1 MIGNF
6 ARKLRL
12 NDIRVLIVITAI
24 LAFALGYLF
33 KDSGPEVQAVQQA
46 RQPAQNEAKQTSDE
60 NTVWICSMGC
70 IPPTDKP
77 GNCPVCGME
86 LIPVLKSSADD
97 EHPRLHLSD
106 EAMRRAGIQVAPVER
121 KPIFAEVRM
130 FGQIEYD
137 PSHIHYVTA
146 FMPGVVDR
154 VYVKRAGQTVRW
166 HDKLFDLYSSDLYY
180 TQQEL
185 VDVMKYIPSFLAF
198 QKGKPYIAR
207 DAMVQSRTRY
217 DRQKKNM
224 TPAQEAELEKEQLDE
239 EVALQKLAAIRHK
252 LAILGLPKTDIDEL
266 MKLGEPTGIA
276 TIYAPKH
283 GVVIEQNAFEGTF
296 VNTGTP
302 IFTIADPKYVWVKL
316 KAYESDFP
324 WVKHGQSVDFQ
335 SDAYPGEIF
344 EGKVVYIDPLFNEKT
359 RTFDVGVIYPDP
371 KSKLRPNMLVR
382 AVIHA
387 EQKAEERE
395 GRRRAQEEKPPLVI
409 PASAPLITG
418 KRAVVYVVIPG
429 EKGVFEG
436 REVILGARG
445 KDHFIVREGL
455 KEGDLVVV
463 NGSFK
468 IDSAVQILAKPSMM
482 NPMKTMEAS
491 DQSTAMHEHS
501 DESAVE
507 REVEHEVRH
516 EVDEKATGAGNERGR
531 VESGPG
537 LHFNSRE
544 SLNSLRGNRPSR
556 GRY

>member
-1 MIGNF
+1 MGDF
-6 ARKLRL
+6 ARKSRWK
-12 NDIRVLIVITAI
+12 DIRLLTVIIAV

-33 KDSGPEVQAVQQA
+33 KDSGPEVQAVQQP
-46 RQPAQNEAKQTSDE
+46 RQLALNETKRISDE
-60 NTVWICSMGC
+60 NTLWVCSMNC
-70 IPPTDKP
+70 IPPMERP

-86 LIPVLKSSADD
+86 LIPVLKTS
-97 EHPRLHLSD
+97 EEGGNPRLQLSD
-106 EAMRRAGIQVAPVER
+106 DAMRRAGIQVAPVER
-121 KPIFAEVRM
+121 KAVIAEVRM

-207 DAMVQSRTRY
+207 DAQVQSRTRY
-217 DRQKKNM
+217 QRQSGNRSPE
-224 TPAQEAELEKEQLDE
+224 PAKETKEEELDE
-239 EVALQKLAAIRHK
+239 ETALQKLAAIRHK
-252 LAILGLPKTDIDEL
+252 LGILGLPKTDIDEL

-276 TIYAPKH
+276 TIYSPKH

-302 IFTIADPKYVWVKL
+302 IFTIADPKYVWLKL

-324 WVKHGQSVDFQ
+324 WLKRGQMVEFE

-359 RTFDVGVIYPDP
+359 RTFDVGVLFPDP

-382 AVIHA
+382 AVINA
-387 EQKAEERE
+387 EQAVEEQE
-395 GRRRAQEEKPPLVI
+395 GRRRRREARAPLVI

-436 REVILGARG
+436 REVILGARA
-445 KDHFIVREGL
+445 KDHYIVRGGL
-455 KEGDLVVV
+455 KERELVVV

-468 IDSAVQILAKPSMM
+468 LDSAAQILAKPSMM
-482 NPMKTMEAS
+482 NPPKNVAAS
-491 DQSTAMHEHS
+491 AEPPAMHEHS
-501 DESAVE
+501 DEPAHE
-507 REVEHEVRH
+507 RDMDENAMTSGDERVR
-516 EVDEKATGAGNERGR
+516 EDYGR
-531 VESGPG
+531 G
-537 LHFNSRE
+537 LHFNSRD
-544 SLNSLRGNRPSR
+544 SLNSFRGNRQSR
-556 GRY
+556 TRSQ